1 MKKFEITE
9 EQIKQAYDAACE
21 DWKQRI
27 KEWFPE
33 WNNIIEVNKW
43 YYMYDGFGKSLIYYT
58 GENKSYGFNFGD
70 QWTEEFNTKISCLV
84 PLTLEEAPEK
94 EVEERLIEEAKRRGY
109 KEGCIVIDVI
119 DNKEEKISNNDF
131 DFWIKDG
138 ATKYYA
144 TTLELGNR
152 RVFNRGK
159 WAEII
164 SKPDEY
170 ITVNNIKYKRC

>member
-33 WNNIIEVNKW
+33 WNKRQSGW
-43 YYMYDGFGKSLIYYT
+43 YYNNTKNVLSYYDF
-58 GENKSYGFNFGD
+58 ENKTQYGFNAAGG
-70 QWTEEFNTKISCLV
+70 WYNVNNVKLSGTEY
-84 PLTLEEAPEK
+84 PAPEK

-109 KEGCIVIDVI
+109 KEGISVVDVI
-119 DNKEEKISNNDF
+119 DKERVKILHDDF
-131 DFWIKDG
+131 RFFIKDM
-138 ATKYYA
+138 ATNKNA
-144 TTLELGNR
+144 TTLMMGYQR
-152 RVFNRGK
+152 VVFNDGK

-164 SKPDEY
+164 STPEPDEY
-170 ITVNNIKYKRC
+170 ITLNNIKYKRCN

>member
-33 WNNIIEVNKW
+33 AFKQQSGW
-43 YYMYDGFGKSLIYYT
+43 YYNNTKNVLSYYDF
-58 GENKSYGFNFGD
+58 ENKTQYGFNAAGG
-70 QWTEEFNTKISCLV
+70 WYNVNNVKLSGTEY
-84 PLTLEEAPEK
+84 PAPEK

-109 KEGCIVIDVI
+109 NIGVKCIFGDAKQIRAI
-119 DNKEEKISNNDF
+119 TNSELEYARNNL
-131 DFWIKDG
+131 
-138 ATKYYA
+138 YM
-144 TTLELGNR
+144 GNDLIFR
-152 RVFNRGK
+152 CDIGE

-164 SKPDEY
+164 STPEPDEY
-170 ITVNNIKYKRC
+170 ITVNNIKYKRCN